1 MKDSGCRYLVIGFPS
16 AYACGLVELLAEK
29 GEGRVA
35 LLCPENLIAPAK
47 IWSKSS
53 GKASGLIDII
63 EGEPWLVDFGI
74 EGKKWKAIAESVEY
88 IFNCYSTFNPQVRV
102 RDSFLEVRELA
113 MSSPRLK
120 RIFFLISF
128 VDKFSGEQTENGKTW
143 IHTTIRMEQILEK
156 MKVGMPWTVVRC
168 GIPLLTEK
176 FFIPSISIDPVES
189 ALIALVVLHCQLD
202 IKTLGKIDKRYMV
215 FTPVKHFTRIVDAI
229 LSSQDCLGEFV
240 DILYDGGMN
249 VSVIRSFIGNVY
261 EGKLFGGESF
271 LSVVRKFGKKILERV
286 IGNVSPAD
294 LLISCTTSLPV
305 KCEKTEYFLNQK
317 GISIPRIADYIP
329 ETVESCSKV
338 IEQIVHSLT
347 GYEQSRDILDD

>member
-1 MKDSGCRYLVIGFPS
+1 
-16 AYACGLVELLAEK
+16 
-29 GEGRVA
+29 
-35 LLCPENLIAPAK
+35 
-47 IWSKSS
+47 
-53 GKASGLIDII
+53 
-63 EGEPWLVDFGI
+63 
-74 EGKKWKAIAESVEY
+74 
-88 IFNCYSTFNPQVRV
+88 
-102 RDSFLEVRELA
+102 
-113 MSSPRLK
+113 
-120 RIFFLISF
+120 
-128 VDKFSGEQTENGKTW
+128 
-143 IHTTIRMEQILEK
+143 
-156 MKVGMPWTVVRC
+156 MPWTVLRC
-168 GIPLLTEK
+168 GIPLLTGK
-176 FFIPSISIDPVES
+176 FFIPSVNANPVES

-286 IGNVSPAD
+286 IGNIYPSD

-305 KCEKTEYFLNQK
+305 KCEKTEHYLNQK